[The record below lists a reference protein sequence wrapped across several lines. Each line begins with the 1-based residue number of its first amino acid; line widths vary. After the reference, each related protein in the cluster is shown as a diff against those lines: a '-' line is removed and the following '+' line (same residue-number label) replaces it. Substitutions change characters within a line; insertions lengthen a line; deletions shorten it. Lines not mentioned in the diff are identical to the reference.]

1 MNYREYITSTEW
13 RDKHKHFLKRSH
25 YRCAFFPWVRV
36 GKRHRYNCHHMN
48 YENLGDE
55 TLWVDVVVVCPFVH
69 NFILHGILSG
79 FKRPSQQKS
88 YPNLAQKTAHFWCCQ
103 PVLVR
108 AVLAIALIVN
118 LLKAAWV

>member
-48 YENLGDE
+48 YEKLGDE

-103 PVLVR
+103 PVMLRGALVIT
-108 AVLAIALIVN
+108 LLVN
-118 LLKAAWV
+118 LIKLVWL

>member
-1 MNYREYITSTEW
+1 MDYKTYIISNEW
-13 RDKHKHFLKRSH
+13 RDKHKDFLKRSH

-55 TLWVDVVVVCPFVH
+55 TLWVDVGVGCAFVH
-69 NFILHGILSG
+69 NFILHGILLV
-79 FKRPSQQKS
+79 FKRPSHQKS

-103 PVLVR
+103 PVMLRGALVIT
-108 AVLAIALIVN
+108 LLVN
-118 LLKAAWV
+118 LIKLVWL